1 MNDEQIL
8 QKCELDMQECLTEMG
23 GQQELLGRLRTGG
36 YYDSFALAEA
46 LDKVAKLRDRVDGI
60 HSQLSELSKR
70 AKKK

>member
-8 QKCELDMQECLTEMG
+8 QQCELDMRECLAEMG
-23 GQQELLGRLRTGG
+23 NQQELLGRLSKTGH
-36 YYDSFALAEA
+36 YDSFALAEA

>member
-23 GQQELLGRLRTGG
+23 GQQELLGKLRTTG

-70 AKKK
+70 AKK